1 MSTESVYQLT
11 QEDIQMQ
18 QYFKHLPR
26 VKNNQLKI
34 KNDKSL
40 FDLSFMKQLQLEQ
53 VFLSRCPN
61 ISFRNKLSDTCQG
74 LRAMKCNIKDL
85 TGIDQN
91 KSLQTL
97 YIFSNLINDIS
108 PLRKLTRLS
117 TLYASSNKITDLSP
131 LSSLLSLKS
140 LSLSQ
145 NNIKEI
151 YQLRNLCNLEY
162 LDVSQNQI
170 TDLNGI
176 QHLRN
181 LNYLDVNDNI
191 ISDLSPLSNCQK
203 LEYLSVQ
210 NNQVTSIDPLLK
222 LLSLRSLHPDDN
234 FITGFDYIFQENQ
247 FNYIHIDFQQKPNQK
262 QLNISKRMKTVFIFR
277 TTSQK
282 NWQQNI
288 DVQKRL
294 KVAKLEVT
302 FLIKKL
308 IDSQLV
314 LSNFLLVAFGN
325 HEQETQ

>member
-1 MSTESVYQLT
+1 MSIQSVYQVT

-40 FDLSFMKQLQLEQ
+40 CDLSFMKQFQLEQ

-61 ISFRNKLSDTCQG
+61 ISFRYKLSDTCQG

-91 KSLQTL
+91 NCLQTL
-97 YIFSNLINDIS
+97 YILSNLINDIS
-108 PLRKLTRLS
+108 PLKKLTLLN
-117 TLYASSNKITDLSP
+117 TLFASSNKITDLSP
-131 LSSLLSLKS
+131 LNSLINLKS
-140 LSLSQ
+140 LSLSK
-145 NNIKEI
+145 NCIKEI

-170 TDLNGI
+170 ADLNGM

-181 LNYLDVNDNI
+181 VNYLDLSDNI

-210 NNQVTSIDPLLK
+210 NNQVMSIDPLLK
-222 LLSLRSLHPDDN
+222 ILSLRYLHPNHN
-234 FITGFDYIFQENQ
+234 FITDFDFINQENQ
-247 FNYIHIDFQQKPNQK
+247 FNYIYIDFQQKPNQK
-262 QLNISKRMKTVFIFR
+262 QLIISKRMKTVFIFR
-277 TTSQK
+277 TTTEK
-282 NWQQNI
+282 NRQQNV

-294 KVAKLEVT
+294 KVVKLEVS
-302 FLIKKL
+302 FQIKKI

-314 LSNFLLVAFGN
+314 FSKSLLIVFGN
-325 HEQETQ
+325 HEQVEQ